1 MMKPSN
7 RSRSVA
13 PLAGLA
19 LAVLSV
25 GACSKSDDAS
35 KAAGIPAQDK
45 GGTAPPAP
53 AAPVA
58 APAAPAPVPAA
69 AAPAPAPEPAAA
81 EAKPD
86 PNAVITG
93 DIVLAPSVKAAVKSG
108 DPIYLVARRI
118 SDNPTARGSLV
129 AVKKFT
135 ADKFPIPF
143 SLGPEDMM
151 FKNGA
156 FDGDLTLSARVDKDG
171 DPMTRK
177 KGDVIATLPKVHVG
191 SRGVKLSL
199 NTIQKEDESLAAPP
213 MMGAGAA
220 NPHGPMP
227 PGHP

>member
-7 RSRSVA
+7 RSPSVA
-13 PLAGLA
+13 ALAGLA

-45 GGTAPPAP
+45 GSAAPPAP
-53 AAPVA
+53 AAPA
-58 APAAPAPVPAA
+58 VPALPA
-69 AAPAPAPEPAAA
+69 AAPAPAATPPTPEPAAA

-86 PNAVITG
+86 PNAVIAG
-93 DIVLAPSVKAAVKSG
+93 EIVLAPSMKSAVKSG
-108 DPIYLVARRI
+108 DQIYLVARRI

-156 FDGDLTLSARVDKDG
+156 FEGDLTLSARVDKDG

-213 MMGAGAA
+213 MMGGGAS
-220 NPHGPMP
+220 PHGPMP

>member
-13 PLAGLA
+13 ALTGLA
-19 LAVLSV
+19 MAALSV

-45 GGTAPPAP
+45 GGTAQPAP
-53 AAPVA
+53 AAPAVP
-58 APAAPAPVPAA
+58 APAPAA
-69 AAPAPAPEPAAA
+69 AAPAPAPEPTAA
-81 EAKPD
+81 EARPD
-86 PNAVITG
+86 PNAVIAG
-93 DIVLAPSVKAAVKSG
+93 EIVLAPSVKAAVKSG

-143 SLGPEDMM
+143 SLGPQDMM

-177 KGDVIATLPKVHVG
+177 KGDVIATLPKVRVG

-199 NTIQKEDESLAAPP
+199 NTIQKEDESLVAPP
-213 MMGAGAA
+213 MMGGGAA
-220 NPHGPMP
+220 SPHGPMP

>member
-7 RSRSVA
+7 RLPSVA
-13 PLAGLA
+13 ALGGLA
-19 LAVLSV
+19 LAILSL

-35 KAAGIPAQDK
+35 KPAGFPAQDK
-45 GGTAPPAP
+45 GS
-53 AAPVA
+53 AAQPTPA
-58 APAAPAPVPAA
+58 APAAPAAAPAVPTP
-69 AAPAPAPEPAAA
+69 AAPAPTPEPAAA

-86 PNAVITG
+86 PNAVISG
-93 DIVLAPSVKAAVKSG
+93 EIVLAPSVKAAVKSG
-108 DPIYLVARRI
+108 DQIYLVARRI

-156 FDGDLTLSARVDKDG
+156 FEGDLTLSARVDKDG

-177 KGDVIATLPKVHVG
+177 KGDVIAALPKVHVG

-220 NPHGPMP
+220 SPHGSMP